1 MRWIEDLLENKGRKD
16 SDFEAE
22 AETLLGIE
30 FYGRNDEEVLQQTW
44 RESLIF
50 DELWTS
56 IQKTVFR

>member
-1 MRWIEDLLENKGRKD
+1 
-16 SDFEAE
+16 EAK
-22 AETLLGIE
+22 TLLGIK
-30 FYGRNDEEVLQQTW
+30 FYGRNDEEVLQQIW